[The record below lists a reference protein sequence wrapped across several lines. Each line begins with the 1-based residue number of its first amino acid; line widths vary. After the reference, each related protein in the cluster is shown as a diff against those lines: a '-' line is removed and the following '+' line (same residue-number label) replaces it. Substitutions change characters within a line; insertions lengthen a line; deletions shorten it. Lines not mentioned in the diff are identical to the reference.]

1 MAKPRALL
9 SKPTNPQKDHKAESY
24 EGWSWALDVSDAAIL
39 KIYKKNKHQGLE
51 LLYDRYK
58 KYVYTI
64 AYNYT
69 HNKEDALDLTQEVF
83 ISILKSMD
91 NFKEEFS
98 ILPWVK
104 RITVNKCL
112 NFARDKK
119 EAVSLNQTVAAGSEI
134 QDLIGAPNNTESTT
148 LYQDTRQSL
157 AKAIKELPPQ
167 ERMALLLRHMKGMK
181 YEEIAR
187 IMNVPLGTVKTLLHR
202 ARKTVKVSMV
212 KDGIWEG

>member
-1 MAKPRALL
+1 M
-9 SKPTNPQKDHKAESY
+9 
-24 EGWSWALDVSDAAIL
+24 DVSDAAVL

-51 LLYDRYK
+51 LLYDRYN

-112 NFARDKK
+112 NFLRDRK
-119 EAVSLNQTVAAGSEI
+119 EAVSLNQTIEAGNEI
-134 QDLIGAPNNTESTT
+134 QDLIRSPDNTESKT
-148 LYQDTRQSL
+148 LEQDTRQSL
-157 AKAIKELPPQ
+157 ENAIKKLPSE
-167 ERMALLLRHMKGMK
+167 ERMAVILRHMKGMK
-181 YEEIAR
+181 YDEIAR
-187 IMNVPLGTVKTLLHR
+187 IMDVPLGTVKTLLHR
-202 ARKTVKVSMV
+202 GRKTVKASMI